1 MLHSLRKCTVTL
13 CLVGILW
20 LLLGCDLSSAQKA
33 IYESSDGRVI
43 VHTANPKPED
53 IERDGF
59 TFLVDLDLPTDNL
72 EEGDGYRV
80 WIIPYRHSSPDYP
93 GEGFISPWYY
103 SSSVLPAHAS
113 NISRGGWLGYVDT
126 NDDYIPLRRGTVES
140 WRIIVD
146 RWDSSQSENIGYL
159 QDSFDYV
166 VTETEGGS
174 SGTLTSEQQQNLA
187 IEFLNALNF
196 CYTMM
201 QIHQPSGITLSVDN
215 STLTFT
221 DYTLSS
227 YYDTAM
233 SAGSLGTTTYI
244 GSGSVFNGTMSGNY
258 ESTTGIS
265 TTIADMT
272 ITDSDIPGGS
282 VTIAMNLSIDN
293 TNTVDSFTMALN
305 GTAIDTVAASTYV
318 NLQIN
323 SDIWNSDIWLDFI
336 FGEPGTIEATQSV
349 NSTVRYTLEED
360 EIHWITFAAASGTSY
375 VLQTLY
381 DDDNLD
387 TVMTLRSPGG
397 VPVATND
404 DNEDIES
411 YTPYSKITFRANT
424 TGTFYVGILGY
435 AGAAGSYW
443 LSITTAAD

>member
-1 MLHSLRKCTVTL
+1 MKRQVGLAI
-13 CLVGILW
+13 LVL
-20 LLLGCDLSSAQKA
+20 
-33 IYESSDGRVI
+33 
-43 VHTANPKPED
+43 
-53 IERDGF
+53 
-59 TFLVDLDLPTDNL
+59 FLVLSVLTSCSDSI
-72 EEGDGYRV
+72 EA
-80 WIIPYRHSSPDYP
+80 P
-93 GEGFISPWYY
+93 GESGD
-103 SSSVLPAHAS
+103 SSS
-113 NISRGGWLGYVDT
+113 
-126 NDDYIPLRRGTVES
+126 
-140 WRIIVD
+140 
-146 RWDSSQSENIGYL
+146 
-159 QDSFDYV
+159 
-166 VTETEGGS
+166 ETEGGS

-196 CYTMM
+196 TMM

-282 VTIAMNLSIDN
+282 VTIAMNLSFDTN

-305 GTAIDTVAASTYV
+305 GTAIDTVAASTYF
-318 NLQIN
+318 NLQF
-323 SDIWNSDIWLDFI
+323 NSDIWLDII
-336 FGEPGTIEATQSV
+336 FGETGTIEATQSV
-349 NSTVRYTLEED
+349 NSTIRYTLEED

-375 VLQTLY
+375 VLQTL
-381 DDDNLD
+381 DDSDDLD

-411 YTPYSKITFRANT
+411 YTHYSKITFRANT
-424 TGTFYVGILGY
+424 TGTFYVGILDY